1 MKTFFYL
8 ILIMIHKS
16 FTKKDIIEFIQIYDI
31 PIDDPKQYN
40 KNELCNLFVK
50 TLDDFEISWNSDYPE
65 FYKNIDLLKFLSEQK
80 SNEELNYKEKSEM
93 IQKAK
98 KILNYCRNGFML
110 SFTEYLSHDAIYQ
123 DGIIVANHCDI
134 PTCRRAIDELN
145 TDPKIRNKIQ
155 KKISPK
161 VKKNLEQKKI
171 NKDELN
177 PKFKFRRGH
186 YLITFD

>member
-1 MKTFFYL
+1 
-8 ILIMIHKS
+8 MIHKS
-16 FTKKDIIEFIQIYDI
+16 FTKKDLIDIIQAYDI

-40 KNELCNLFVK
+40 KNELST
-50 TLDDFEISWNSDYPE
+50 TLTEILQDEDYQINFSSDYPE
-65 FYKNIDLLKFLSEQK
+65 FFKNEDLIQYLSVPK

-98 KILNYCRNGFML
+98 KLMNYARNGYML
-110 SFTEYLSHDAIYQ
+110 SFTDYLSHDAIYQ

-145 TDPKIRNKIQ
+145 KDPKIRNKIEKQ
-155 KKISPK
+155 ISPK
-161 VKKNLEQKKI
+161 IMKSLQQKKI
-171 NKDELN
+171 NKDELE

-186 YLITFD
+186 YIIDFD